1 MKSLLITICAVLA
14 LSGPA
19 FAQDEG
25 GGDGQDGGGD
35 QPSAQATTDNPFDAA
50 GVDPD
55 NEALLVAF
63 EAACPGD
70 YPNVNGTADC
80 VSLAAKVCSV
90 SKDARAIK
98 ACAITMPGE
107 GR

>member
-1 MKSLLITICAVLA
+1 MKSLLLAICTVIA

-25 GGDGQDGGGD
+25 GGDGGGNPPTG
-35 QPSAQATTDNPFDAA
+35 QTTTDNPFDAA

-55 NEALLVAF
+55 NEALLKAF

-70 YPNVNGTADC
+70 YPDIKGTADC
-80 VSLAAKVCSV
+80 VSLAAKVCGV
-90 SKDARAIK
+90 SKDPRAIK
-98 ACAITMPGE
+98 ACAITMPPP